1 MATLTATTVVTHPD
15 SGQPVALIAGDALPD
30 WADGLVGDH
39 LLKVE
44 SDAGPYDALQKKELL
59 AEVARR
65 NADRDEA
72 ERILPESEKN
82 ADLIAALVADDAAS
96 EQD

>member
-1 MATLTATTVVTHPD
+1 MATLTATTVVSHPE

-30 WADGLVGDH
+30 WADGMVGDH

-44 SDAGPYDALQKKELL
+44 SDVGPYGALQKKELL

-72 ERILPESEKN
+72 ERIVPESEKN